1 MSIAGKFEVIA
12 DAVYEKGKSDFKD
25 LFAKGFT
32 NNGARTYYSYAFRT
46 ASFNADNVID
56 FKGMC
61 KPTDVTQMFYNQKGT
76 HLPSG
81 IDLSN
86 INVSTVGVVDNLF
99 SYSSLLLEIPDYNM
113 PVVQRLNN
121 TYSYCYVLHTIHGKV
136 RVNADTTYTN
146 PFKECNALRNIEIE
160 GTIGQNGFSVKDCK
174 KLTVASLLSILTA
187 LSKDQSIA
195 RGKTVTFAD
204 NHLAVIQADEDCLEQ
219 LSSASTAGWSIFFGT
234 TEYEG

>member
-1 MSIAGKFEVIA
+1 MSIAEKFEVIT

-32 NNGARTYYSYAFRT
+32 NNGTRTYYSYAFRT

-99 SYSSLLLEIPDYNM
+99 GYSSLLLEIPDYNM
-113 PVVQRLNN
+113 PVVQ
-121 TYSYCYVLHTIHGKV
+121 
-136 RVNADTTYTN
+136 
-146 PFKECNALRNIEIE
+146 
-160 GTIGQNGFSVKDCK
+160 
-174 KLTVASLLSILTA
+174 LTVIVMYCTLYTEKSELMQTP
-187 LSKDQSIA
+187 
-195 RGKTVTFAD
+195 
-204 NHLAVIQADEDCLEQ
+204 HIQIHSRNAMHFE
-219 LSSASTAGWSIFFGT
+219 I
-234 TEYEG
+234 